1 MASLGTVVLGGAV
14 ICLAGAYLYWRRVWF
29 FRNPKRVVPIGDHVV
44 SPADGTVVYVRR
56 LMPRE
61 DVVMVKKGIVAKLE
75 DILRTD
81 VDGAKWL
88 IGVFM
93 SPFDVHYNRAP
104 LGGRVEEITHYPARG
119 QNRHMTW
126 MHWRTVLKRPP
137 YHAGSHHIYQNERTV
152 TRFTGRLASETLSY
166 YVVQIAGGSVRGID
180 SFYEPGT
187 AVDQGAIFG
196 MIRIGSQV
204 DLVLPFV
211 EGMRVCVQ
219 PGDRVRAGE
228 SIIVQSPW
236 TNARKPQS

>member
-1 MASLGTVVLGGAV
+1 MAALGPIAFGGAV
-14 ICLAGAYLYWRRVWF
+14 VGLAGAYLYWRRVWF
-29 FRNPKRVVPIGDHVV
+29 FRNPKRAISRGDHVV
-44 SPADGTVVYVRR
+44 SPADGTVVYVRH
-56 LMPRE
+56 LTPGE
-61 DVVMVKKGIVAKLE
+61 DVVMVKQGVAAKLE

-81 VDGAKWL
+81 VDGAKLL
-88 IGVFM
+88 IGIFM

-104 LGGRVEEITHYPARG
+104 LSGRVEEITHHPAQGR
-119 QNRHMTW
+119 NRHMTW
-126 MHWRTVLKRPP
+126 MHVRTLLNRPP
-137 YHAGSHHIYQNERTV
+137 YHEGSHHIYQNERTV
-152 TRFTGRLASETLSY
+152 TRFTGRFAHEERSY

-180 SFYEPGT
+180 SYCEPGS

-204 DLVLPFV
+204 DVVLPFI

-228 SIIVQSPW
+228 SILVQSPG